1 MNRIFLKLSSFLY
14 DRRGANA
21 IEYALLVGII
31 AIGIVG
37 WATLIGGSTN
47 ASFEKLS
54 QQGWGV

>member
-1 MNRIFLKLSSFLY
+1 MILFSKLYAFLN

-47 ASFEKLS
+47 SSFEKLS